1 MASMIEKISVADDRF
16 GTEWGVQ
23 VNDYKLDGVQRD
35 LQDLLVAITQQRAL
49 SIEAEV
55 LPMEDV
61 IRRRNEKLAKYGKV
75 LQALT
80 QLQSMFTSESEGT
93 TMSISITSLIS
104 DDFTDVDFWNIMAE
118 IGHSGGS
125 GYVLAASKAET
136 DGLVSRC
143 KSRIDEMNNESQ
155 KDMNR
160 LQALVDRRDESYS
173 TATSLM
179 TSVSDTRSSLIKNLN

>member
-16 GTEWGVQ
+16 GAEWGVR
-23 VNDYKLDGVQRD
+23 VNDYVMDGVQSD
-35 LQDLLVAITQQRAL
+35 LQDLLVAITQQRAS

-61 IRRRNEKLAKYGKV
+61 IERRNKKLSNYGKV
-75 LQALT
+75 LQVLT
-80 QLQSMFTSESEGT
+80 QLQAMFTSEDEGKP
-93 TMSISITSLIS
+93 MSISITSILS
-104 DDFTDVDFWNIMAE
+104 DDFTDADFWDVMSE
-118 IGHSGGS
+118 IGYSGGS
-125 GYVLAASKAET
+125 GFVLTTSKAQC

-143 KSRIDEMNNESQ
+143 KSRIDEMNNDSQ

-160 LQALVDRRDESYS
+160 LQSLVDRRDESYS

-179 TSVSDTRSSLIKNLN
+179 TSVSDTRSSLIKNLS